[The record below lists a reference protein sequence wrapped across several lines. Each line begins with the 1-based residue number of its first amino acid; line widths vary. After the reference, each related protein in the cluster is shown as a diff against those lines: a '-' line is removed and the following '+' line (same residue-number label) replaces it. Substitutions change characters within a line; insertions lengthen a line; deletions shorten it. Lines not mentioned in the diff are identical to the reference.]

1 MGATGTIAAGAAAA
15 MLLVQPGF
23 AANLQRSD
31 VIMGERNSAAFVGL
45 RARLPLGGGRPE
57 HPSLRLQ
64 LTSFHD
70 YTDAAGTRVRS
81 HRAPGL
87 ELGLNVTGKP
97 IYFVGGTELRTPQ
110 ERLHASGSTKTW
122 LIAGG
127 VVVGLVLVLA
137 AVASAQPTPGPPD
150 GAFD

>member
-1 MGATGTIAAGAAAA
+1 MGTTGNIAAAAAAA
-15 MLLVQPGF
+15 MLLAQPGF
-23 AANLQRSD
+23 AANLHQDS
-31 VIMGERNSAAFVGL
+31 VGERHSAAFVGL

-57 HPSLRLQ
+57 HPSVRLQ

-70 YTDAAGTRVRS
+70 YTDAAGTSLRR

-87 ELGLNVTGKP
+87 ELGLNGTGQP
-97 IYFVGGTELRTPQ
+97 VYFVGGIELRKSRD
-110 ERLHASGSTKTW
+110 RLHAKGSTTTW

-127 VVVGLVLVLA
+127 VAAALVLVLA
-137 AVASAQPTPGPPD
+137 AVASAQPTPGPHE